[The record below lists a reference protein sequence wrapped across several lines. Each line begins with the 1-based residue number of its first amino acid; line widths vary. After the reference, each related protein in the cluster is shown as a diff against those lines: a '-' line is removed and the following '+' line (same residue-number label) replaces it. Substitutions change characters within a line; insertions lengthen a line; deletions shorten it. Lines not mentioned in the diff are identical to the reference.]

1 LPEPKAQRQQA
12 VHDLLHGLKG
22 LEPLKKLFWSELNY
36 DRVNQPLSRRGWK
49 EGVAGLL
56 ADDPVLFASGAD
68 AFHVIYARLA
78 SDKLLIG
85 DERPVVSRL
94 LQEHPYAL
102 FVFSNSR
109 QENFH
114 FLNVKYDD
122 DTQKRRLFRRIT
134 VGPFEQLRTASERI
148 TLLDLADVSQDL
160 FGLSPLA
167 IQERHDQA
175 FDVEPVTK
183 EFFHEYRRIFEEVEE
198 AITGFGRDKDR
209 KRLYTQRLFNRLMF
223 IAFIQKKGWL
233 KYNGDADYLAA
244 LWKAHLKDDSVSDK
258 NFYRDRLKRLF
269 FDGLNTTNEV
279 NRIGI
284 NRGGFLKTLIG
295 DVPYLNGGLFEDD
308 EDDNDEN
315 IKVPD
320 KATGSILK
328 SLFAKFNFTVT
339 ESTPLDVEVAVDPEM
354 LGRIFEELVTGRHES
369 GSYYTPK
376 PIVSFMCREALKGYL
391 GTNAASESKEA
402 IERFVEKHEPD
413 DLRNAESVLDALR
426 RVKVCDP
433 ACGSGAYLLGMLHEL
448 LDLRAA
454 LFQSRRLDSLSVY
467 QRKLEIIQTNVY
479 GVDIDQF
486 AVNIARLRL
495 WLSLAVDFE
504 GVKPEPLPNLDYKVE
519 SGDSL
524 LGPSPT
530 GGLEMDFRKPLI
542 EDFLVLKSEYLT
554 AHHSHKKVLKEKIDK
569 LKADIASFGSHKRSE
584 GFDWIVEFAE
594 VFISKGFDVVLA
606 NPPYV
611 RADAQFKHLEPEPR
625 EAAIAKW
632 KHYRQELVNSDQFET
647 LKEKWDLYIPFLER
661 TFQMLKPSGMM
672 TYIIP
677 DSYNSNKY
685 SEASHDLFLREAT
698 IHRIDFCSG
707 VNIFNAGVHNTIL
720 FFRKQFGGASI
731 PRRVLHTAPDVE
743 QFLADYQILPSCSQL
758 EMGPSLF
765 KPQER
770 IGATRFDHVVLW
782 RICYISKGMA
792 LHAHEEKAPGE
803 FKAEDLISSRRDA
816 RHPKQYVEGK
826 DIERWATNPTKF
838 LEYETS
844 RSPKK
849 LSRPTF
855 PELFEVPTKLISM
868 DIAAERTVVTLDK
881 SEVFHNHS
889 AWSFVPWHLLKGV
902 KNRSIKKTAVYRSEV
917 KAATM
922 PAITRDDLEKISL
935 SFTAEYLVAVMNSSF
950 AQQWLSAERRNKLHL
965 YPDDWKQLPIPV
977 ASKDEQKM
985 MVGLVT
991 KLCASIQSGAKS
1003 EEISSIEA
1011 KIDAAVND
1019 VIRRTSK

>member
-22 LEPLKKLFWSELNY
+22 IEPLKKLFWSELNY

-49 EGVAGLL
+49 ESVAGLL
-56 ADDPVLFASGAD
+56 ADDPILFASGAD
-68 AFHVIYARLA
+68 AFHVIYLRLA

-85 DERPVVSRL
+85 DERPVVARL

-402 IERFVEKHEPD
+402 IERFVENHEPD
-413 DLRNAESVLDALR
+413 DLGNAESVLDALR

-504 GVKPEPLPNLDYKVE
+504 GAKPEPLPNLDYKVE
-519 SGDSL
+519 VGDSL
-524 LGPSPT
+524 AAPSPS
-530 GGLEMDFRKPLI
+530 GGGNAGLRQALI
-542 EDFLVLKSEYLT
+542 DEFLVAKAGFLVAHHGHKRELKSQIEQIKEQLAAW
-554 AHHSHKKVLKEKIDK
+554 AHD
-569 LKADIASFGSHKRSE
+569 RSVA
-584 GFDWIVEFAE
+584 GFDWAVEFAE
-594 VFISKGFDVVLA
+594 VFAEGGFDVVVA

-611 RADAQFKHLEPEPR
+611 SAIEFSRRYPKPYRGHLTGNFQTAQG
-625 EAAIAKW
+625 A
-632 KHYRQELVNSDQFET
+632 
-647 LKEKWDLYIPFLER
+647 WDLYVLFFER
-661 TFQMLKPSGMM
+661 GLTLMKKGGMLAFITP
-672 TYIIP
+672 
-677 DSYNSNKY
+677 NKY
-685 SEASHDLFLREAT
+685 LSARYAVALREFLLEHSHLIKLVDLSSVPVFATVMVYPVLTFLRQEEDCNSGITQTLTPTQRGDDDPSSYCRSSFDTSMLRLLPENIWGFLLSDSADLLAKLLTGGQPLANYGEINATSTAAEADAFTPHIKDTKPRGGLKLVNTGTIDPLQSLWGKFALTHAGRKLVTPWLDVTAAQVNERRLLMYRTPKIIFAKMAARCECLVDWEGKYASVNTNCFYKPIDPVDLDYVAAFCSSSVFMFLYRQFFGALRMSGGYFQFQSPQLRVIPLRNTTSAKKRQISEILARVKNNEVTEQICEEVIQKINDLFC
-698 IHRIDFCSG
+698 RIYEVS
-707 VNIFNAGVHNTIL
+707 
-720 FFRKQFGGASI
+720 
-731 PRRVLHTAPDVE
+731 
-743 QFLADYQILPSCSQL
+743 AD
-758 EMGPSLF
+758 E
-765 KPQER
+765 
-770 IGATRFDHVVLW
+770 
-782 RICYISKGMA
+782 
-792 LHAHEEKAPGE
+792 
-803 FKAEDLISSRRDA
+803 
-816 RHPKQYVEGK
+816 
-826 DIERWATNPTKF
+826 
-838 LEYETS
+838 
-844 RSPKK
+844 
-849 LSRPTF
+849 
-855 PELFEVPTKLISM
+855 
-868 DIAAERTVVTLDK
+868 
-881 SEVFHNHS
+881 
-889 AWSFVPWHLLKGV
+889 
-902 KNRSIKKTAVYRSEV
+902 RSI
-917 KAATM
+917 
-922 PAITRDDLEKISL
+922 LE
-935 SFTAEYLVAVMNSSF
+935 AE
-950 AQQWLSAERRNKLHL
+950 
-965 YPDDWKQLPIPV
+965 
-977 ASKDEQKM
+977 
-985 MVGLVT
+985 
-991 KLCASIQSGAKS
+991 
-1003 EEISSIEA
+1003 
-1011 KIDAAVND
+1011 
-1019 VIRRTSK
+1019 

>member
-36 DRVNQPLSRRGWK
+36 NRVNQSLSRRGWK

-109 QENFH
+109 QEHFH

-148 TLLDLADVSQDL
+148 TLLDLADVSPDL

-233 KYNGDADYLAA
+233 KFGGDADYLAA

-320 KATGSILK
+320 KATSSILK

-391 GTNAASESKEA
+391 ETNAASESKSA

-454 LFQSRRLDSLSVY
+454 LFQSRKLDSPSVY

-504 GVKPEPLPNLDYKVE
+504 GAKPEPLPNLDYKVE
-519 SGDSL
+519 VGDSL

-530 GGLEMDFRKPLI
+530 GGLEMGFRKQLI
-542 EDFLVLKSEYLT
+542 DDFLKLKAEYLT
-554 AHHSHKKVLKEKIDK
+554 AHHGNKKDLKKKIDN
-569 LKADIASFGSHKRSE
+569 LKDDIASFGGHKKGD
-584 GFDWIVEFAE
+584 GFDWVVEFAE
-594 VFISKGFDVVLA
+594 AFVAGGFDITLA

-611 RADAQFKHLEPEPR
+611 RMELFKEIKPVLKHHFPDVHAERADLYCYFYARAVELLNGNGMLSFISSNKWLRAKYGAPLRKHLFQSCGIKSITDFGDLPVFESATAYPMVFVARKGNQNGGHGVRFTKVDSLESPYPDVLAITQLSGHQLPTDAMQDDKWLMADEKDQSLIARMKATSVPLRDVLAGKILYGLKTGLNKAFVIDGKASR
-625 EAAIAKW
+625 ELSSNSTTKKIIKKFVVGKDIQRWTVKPNDKFLLYLYHDVDTKGLDKVLDHIGSFRKELLNRATNQEWYELQQPQEAYASGFEGPKIVYPDIAKFP
-632 KHYRQELVNSDQFET
+632 RFALDE
-647 LKEKWDLYIPFLER
+647 
-661 TFQMLKPSGMM
+661 SGAYVDH
-672 TYIIP
+672 TAFALP
-677 DSYNSNKY
+677 TD
-685 SEASHDLFLREAT
+685 DLFLL
-698 IHRIDFCSG
+698 G
-707 VNIFNAGVHNTIL
+707 VLN
-720 FFRKQFGGASI
+720 SI
-731 PRRVLHTAPDVE
+731 PTNRYFQQVGAVVRGGYLRFQRQFVE
-743 QFLADYQILPSCSQL
+743 NI
-758 EMGPSLF
+758 
-765 KPQER
+765 
-770 IGATRFDHVVLW
+770 
-782 RICYISKGMA
+782 
-792 LHAHEEKAPGE
+792 
-803 FKAEDLISSRRDA
+803 
-816 RHPKQYVEGK
+816 
-826 DIERWATNPTKF
+826 
-838 LEYETS
+838 
-844 RSPKK
+844 
-849 LSRPTF
+849 
-855 PELFEVPTKLISM
+855 
-868 DIAAERTVVTLDK
+868 
-881 SEVFHNHS
+881 
-889 AWSFVPWHLLKGV
+889 
-902 KNRSIKKTAVYRSEV
+902 
-917 KAATM
+917 
-922 PAITRDDLEKISL
+922 
-935 SFTAEYLVAVMNSSF
+935 
-950 AQQWLSAERRNKLHL
+950 
-965 YPDDWKQLPIPV
+965 PIPNVSASDRSRVVSIVKKCLSETGEKLQKHELELNEAV
-977 ASKDEQKM
+977 ARLY
-985 MVGLVT
+985 GLTLSDFNLV
-991 KLCASIQSGAKS
+991 
-1003 EEISSIEA
+1003 
-1011 KIDAAVND
+1011 DPD
-1019 VIRRTSK
+1019 

>member
-1 LPEPKAQRQQA
+1 MPESKLERQQA

-56 ADDPVLFASGAD
+56 ADDPILFASGAD

-85 DERPVVSRL
+85 DERPLVSRM

-102 FVFSNSR
+102 FIFSNSH

-134 VGPFEQLRTASERI
+134 VGPYEQLRTASERI
-148 TLLDLADVSQDL
+148 TLLDLADVSSDL

-167 IQERHDQA
+167 IQQRHDVA

-183 EFFHEYRRIFEEVEE
+183 EFFSEYRRIFEEVEE

-209 KRLYTQRLFNRLMF
+209 KRLFTQRLFNRLMF

-233 KYNGDADYLAA
+233 KFNEDADYLAA

-391 GTNAASESKEA
+391 ETNSTGEHKDA
-402 IERFVEKHEPD
+402 IERFVERHEPD

-479 GVDIDQF
+479 GVDIDPF

-495 WLSLAVDFE
+495 WLSLAVDYD
-504 GVKPEPLPNLDYKVE
+504 GARPEPLPNLDYKVE
-519 SGDSL
+519 VGDSL
-524 LGPSPT
+524 AAPSPA
-530 GGLEMDFRKPLI
+530 GGGNAGLRQALI
-542 EDFLVLKSEYLT
+542 DEFLAAKAGFLIAHHGHKRELKSQIEQIKEQLSAW
-554 AHHSHKKVLKEKIDK
+554 AHDRTL
-569 LKADIASFGSHKRSE
+569 A
-584 GFDWIVEFAE
+584 GFDWAVEFAE
-594 VFISKGFDVVLA
+594 VFAEGGFDVVVA

-611 RADAQFKHLEPEPR
+611 SAIEFSRKYPKPYRAHLTGNFQTAQG
-625 EAAIAKW
+625 A
-632 KHYRQELVNSDQFET
+632 
-647 LKEKWDLYIPFLER
+647 WDLYVLFFER
-661 TFQMLKPSGMM
+661 GLTLMKKGGMLAFITP
-672 TYIIP
+672 
-677 DSYNSNKY
+677 NKY
-685 SEASHDLFLREAT
+685 LAARYAIALREFFLSHSRFLKVVDLSSVPVFSTAMVYPILTFLRHEEGCREGTVESLVPVELRDDDPLTYRRSSFDRNLLQLLPENIWGFLLSDSPDLLVKMITGGNPLANYGEINAT
-698 IHRIDFCSG
+698 STAAESDAFTPYIKNTKPRGGLKLVNTGTIDPLESLWGKFALTHSGRNLLTPWLDVSAAQVSARRLAMYRSPKIVFAKMAAECECFVDWDGEYASVNTNCFYSPVDPADLDYVAAFCTSS
-707 VNIFNAGVHNTIL
+707 IFMYFYRQFFGALRMNGGYFQFQAPQLRVIPLRSTTPARKRQISELLRRTRSSEVTQQTRDEVLRKIDDL
-720 FFRKQFGGASI
+720 FFRIYEVSSDERAI
-731 PRRVLHTAPDVE
+731 VE
-743 QFLADYQILPSCSQL
+743 AR
-758 EMGPSLF
+758 
-765 KPQER
+765 K
-770 IGATRFDHVVLW
+770 
-782 RICYISKGMA
+782 MA
-792 LHAHEEKAPGE
+792 
-803 FKAEDLISSRRDA
+803 I
-816 RHPKQYVEGK
+816 
-826 DIERWATNPTKF
+826 
-838 LEYETS
+838 
-844 RSPKK
+844 
-849 LSRPTF
+849 
-855 PELFEVPTKLISM
+855 
-868 DIAAERTVVTLDK
+868 
-881 SEVFHNHS
+881 
-889 AWSFVPWHLLKGV
+889 
-902 KNRSIKKTAVYRSEV
+902 
-917 KAATM
+917 
-922 PAITRDDLEKISL
+922 
-935 SFTAEYLVAVMNSSF
+935 
-950 AQQWLSAERRNKLHL
+950 
-965 YPDDWKQLPIPV
+965 
-977 ASKDEQKM
+977 
-985 MVGLVT
+985 
-991 KLCASIQSGAKS
+991 
-1003 EEISSIEA
+1003 
-1011 KIDAAVND
+1011 
-1019 VIRRTSK
+1019 